1 VSTIFVDLIFVPE
14 SAARKLIPGR
24 KRHQGWRWVA
34 KNADNRK
41 VLARSSE
48 RYTNA
53 SDARMAIDQL
63 FGPNT
68 NVYLREPEHGNVP
81 LRMAQ

>member
-1 VSTIFVDLIFVPE
+1 MSTVFVDLIFVPE
-14 SAARKLIPGR
+14 PLTRKLIPVR

-34 KNADNRK
+34 RNADNRK

-63 FGPNT
+63 FGPKT
-68 NVYLREPEHGNVP
+68 NVYLREPEHGNVA
-81 LRMAQ
+81 LRMAA